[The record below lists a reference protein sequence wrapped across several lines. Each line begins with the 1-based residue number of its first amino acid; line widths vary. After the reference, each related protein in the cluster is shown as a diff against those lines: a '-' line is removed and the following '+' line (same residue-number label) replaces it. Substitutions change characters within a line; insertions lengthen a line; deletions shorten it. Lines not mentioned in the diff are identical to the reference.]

1 MSELI
6 GLTGASLAGYAY
18 LPQITHL
25 IREQCSAGISR
36 SAFTIWLLASVLMTV
51 HAILLPAVV
60 FIALGAIQIGAITTI
75 LIYSARYRG
84 LVCSHPPTEPRL
96 RLSSAGAA
104 STTPGRSAAGWG
116 KPPIADGAITGDY
129 PSMPNRA
136 RTAVTDNLAKCR
148 YEIRVDGQVAG
159 FANYRVDGDRQ
170 VLFDTQ
176 VDPLHR
182 GKGLGQRLADA
193 ALQDVRAQGRTVEA
207 RCEFIADYIREHPE
221 HLDLVAGSTDQDPR
235 PVA

>member
-51 HAILLPAVV
+51 HAILLPALV

-84 LVCSHPPTEPRL
+84 LVCPIHERNPAYDSVQPALPP
-96 RLSSAGAA
+96 
-104 STTPGRSAAGWG
+104 
-116 KPPIADGAITGDY
+116 
-129 PSMPNRA
+129 
-136 RTAVTDNLAKCR
+136 
-148 YEIRVDGQVAG
+148 
-159 FANYRVDGDRQ
+159 
-170 VLFDTQ
+170 
-176 VDPLHR
+176 
-182 GKGLGQRLADA
+182 
-193 ALQDVRAQGRTVEA
+193 
-207 RCEFIADYIREHPE
+207 
-221 HLDLVAGSTDQDPR
+221 PR
-235 PVA
+235 PGGVRGHRAKHP